1 MNRDVINLLKLAL
14 LAFCALAVIGGTF
27 YLWTGG
33 HKLIATSVLV
43 VGVIV
48 FLFWLKW
55 FKKGDTKA

>member
-33 HKLIATSVLV
+33 HKLIATAVLV

-48 FLFWLKW
+48 SILWVKW
-55 FKKGDTKA
+55 YKKE